1 MKIKVVIELVK
12 NGHTWLNNFPQK
24 KWGKWYIGNSS
35 GYQSSENG
43 FQLTFQYSI
52 WVLCSILW
60 KYRKLHDLTHSL
72 RHLSRANLQPSGL
85 IQIYRL
91 KTGKKLEHC
100 EFHTTSDDTG
110 RDWPGPSFRQ
120 QKKKGP
126 EGLVKKQE
134 ENCWKV
140 AADESTIVVAGAD
153 ATRAN
158 GPQNNQMMTTTRI

>member
-1 MKIKVVIELVK
+1 MAEQLS
-12 NGHTWLNNFPQK
+12 TK
-24 KWGKWYIGNSS
+24 KWGKWYIGTSS

-43 FQLTFQYSI
+43 FQLTFQYAI
-52 WVLCSILW
+52 WGLCSILW

-120 QKKKGP
+120 KKQKGP

-134 ENCWKV
+134 ENCWKSSRWRINHRSCGCWRHKSEWTPKQPN
-140 AADESTIVVAGAD
+140 DD
-153 ATRAN
+153 
-158 GPQNNQMMTTTRI
+158 NNKDITLEEKCEEIK